1 MSPKFNQNKQHTLA
15 SEAGIS
21 GTGLHTGIPVDMTL
35 KPERSGFGI
44 RFQRMDLPGQPV
56 IPADCDLVSNSFR
69 CTTLSSH
76 GASIVTV
83 EHVLAALVGSGI
95 DNCLIE
101 VNGPEL
107 PIIDGSCQP
116 FLHLIT
122 QAGIVEQNWRKHW
135 FTLDKEINYYDPEK
149 NVTMVAVPCEE
160 YAISTHMDFK
170 GKVLED
176 QHATLDRIQDFEREI
191 APCRTYCFLHEMEML
206 IDKGLIQGDIVKN
219 AILILDKPVSD
230 AEKSR
235 LSKKFN
241 ISNFAVS
248 NGGYLNGHEL
258 RFDNEIARHKLMD
271 VIGDLALVGFP
282 IHAKI
287 LASRPGHSTNV
298 EFAKKLKQYILK
310 KTEGKMPSTQG
321 VDR

>member
-1 MSPKFNQNKQHTLA
+1 MTPKINPNKQHTIA
-15 SEAGIS
+15 SDVNLS
-21 GTGLHTGIPVDMTL
+21 GPGLHHGIHVVMTL
-35 KPERSGFGI
+35 KPARPGFGY

-56 IPADCDLVSNSFR
+56 IAADCNLVSDSFR
-69 CTTLSSH
+69 CTTLSAN
-76 GASIVTV
+76 GASISTV
-83 EHVLAALVGSGI
+83 EHILAALVGSGI

-116 FLHLIT
+116 FVQLIA
-122 QAGIVEQNWRKHW
+122 QAGRVEQNARKNW
-135 FTLDKEINYYDPEK
+135 FTLDSEITYFDQEK

-160 YAISTHMDFK
+160 YSIATYIDFK
-170 GKVLED
+170 GDVLES
-176 QHATLDRIQDFEREI
+176 QHAKLDQIADFSREI
-191 APCRTYCFLHEMEML
+191 APCRTYCFVHELEML

-219 AILILDKPVSD
+219 AILIVDKPVSE
-230 AEKSR
+230 AEKIR
-235 LSKKFN
+235 LQKKFN
-241 ISNFAVS
+241 IQNFVVHG
-248 NGGYLNGHEL
+248 GGYLNNLEL

-298 EFAKKLKQYILK
+298 AFAKKLKQYILK
-310 KTEGKMPSTQG
+310 KTGGRIPLT